1 PGAAPEGA
9 GGDHSFEHA
18 PAAFG
23 PGDAAARTDS
33 TGTESPPPS
42 TGSSPASTSAG
53 ASSSHAF
60 AAAAL
65 TGPIDLRETMR
76 MVERNLLLDALRRA
90 EGRQTEAAVL
100 LGLTPKNLWAK
111 LQKHGIKPRNGLPL
125 IHES

>member
-1 PGAAPEGA
+1 MD
-9 GGDHSFEHA
+9 GGDTVGDGASF
-18 PAAFG
+18 
-23 PGDAAARTDS
+23 
-33 TGTESPPPS
+33 
-42 TGSSPASTSAG
+42 G
-53 ASSSHAF
+53 ASSTHAF
-60 AAAAL
+60 AGAAL
-65 TGPIDLRETMR
+65 SGPIDLRETMR